1 MRQITI
7 GFDNNSEQVYS
18 TTESKMLTIN
28 KHGILEIKE
37 DCRVL
42 LVNWNRA
49 LWAEVKDVTE

>member
-28 KHGILEIKE
+28 KDGLLEIKE

-49 LWAEVKDVTE
+49 LWAEVKYVTE